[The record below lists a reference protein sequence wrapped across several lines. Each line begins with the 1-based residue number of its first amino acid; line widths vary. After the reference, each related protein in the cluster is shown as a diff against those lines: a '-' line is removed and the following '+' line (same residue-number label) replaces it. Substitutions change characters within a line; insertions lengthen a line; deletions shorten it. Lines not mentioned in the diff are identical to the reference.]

1 MIMGD
6 YPHLGKFIPLRTDDL
21 VDALC
26 AHGKL
31 SPEGQGQFRRV
42 AELIQAI
49 YHFEFHEDLKRARR
63 AYHIF
68 NPDADTLKIHNPAL
82 GDSAHRFEEMVKALE
97 SILVA
102 ANYRELTLEEL
113 NELMTKAAPRGLNI
127 QVNHEKYE
135 KILIYRRGKQQ
146 VPKKQDPR
154 SKWKFW
160 GHKEKEPE
168 FEEMLQRL
176 LILIKLKS
184 DENVEQF
191 YDHYIETAGETERQK
206 ERRLLKEAA
215 FGKKSSPKASS
226 GSGASP
232 IFLKIFKNV
241 PVSALETLF
250 PDVTIQMTLVDK
262 GMILLPLLGG
272 LFSVVRKVIPALL
285 VIGAVVAA
293 LMAGEEINWV
303 DFKDKLFPILAAF
316 SLVGIIS
323 VKVFTRY
330 KNTKEKHQAKLMKTL
345 YFHNLDN
352 NAGVFNFLVHEAE
365 EEECKETLLAYYF
378 LLTERTE
385 DGGCYSEAE
394 LDDRIEEWIA
404 SSFGKEIDFEVDDAL
419 RKLQEKQLLVEKDGR
434 FEVPSMEE
442 TLIRLDTLW
451 DEYFL
456 YSQEAEAE
464 VETQTEMRAA
474 EKGVS

>member
-1 MIMGD
+1 MAMGD
-6 YPHLGKFIPLRTDDL
+6 YPHLGKFIPVRTDDL

-26 AHGKL
+26 DHGKL
-31 SPEGQGQFRRV
+31 SPEEQEQFRRV
-42 AELIQAI
+42 AEIIQSI
-49 YHFEFHEDLKRARR
+49 YHFEFHEDLKRARKS
-63 AYHIF
+63 YHLF

-82 GDSAHRFEEMVKALE
+82 GDPAHRFEEMVKALE
-97 SILVA
+97 GILVA

-113 NELMTKAAPRGLNI
+113 NELMTKAAPRGLKI

-135 KILIYRRGKQQ
+135 KILIYRRGRQE

-160 GHKEKEPE
+160 VSKKKEPE

-191 YDHYIETAGETERQK
+191 YDHYIETAGETESQK

-215 FGKKSSPKASS
+215 FGKKTSPKPSASA
-226 GSGASP
+226 GESP

-272 LFSVVRKVIPALL
+272 LFSVIRKVVPAAL

-293 LMAGEEINWV
+293 LVAGEEINWM

-323 VKVFTRY
+323 IKVFTRY

-365 EEECKETLLAYYF
+365 EEECKEALLAYYF
-378 LLTERTE
+378 LVAERTE
-385 DGGCYSEAE
+385 DGRFYSEAE
-394 LDDRIEEWIA
+394 LDDRIEEWIE
-404 SSFGKEIDFEVDDAL
+404 SSFGKKLDFEVNDAL
-419 RKLQEKQLLVEKDGR
+419 RKLQEKEILREKDGR
-434 FEVPSMEE
+434 FEVPPMEE
-442 TLIRLDTLW
+442 TLTRLDTLW
-451 DEYFL
+451 DNFFP
-456 YSQEAEAE
+456 YSQEVEAE
-464 VETQTEMRAA
+464 GA
-474 EKGVS
+474 SS

>member
-1 MIMGD
+1 
-6 YPHLGKFIPLRTDDL
+6 
-21 VDALC
+21 
-26 AHGKL
+26 
-31 SPEGQGQFRRV
+31 
-42 AELIQAI
+42 
-49 YHFEFHEDLKRARR
+49 
-63 AYHIF
+63 
-68 NPDADTLKIHNPAL
+68 
-82 GDSAHRFEEMVKALE
+82 
-97 SILVA
+97 
-102 ANYRELTLEEL
+102 
-113 NELMTKAAPRGLNI
+113 
-127 QVNHEKYE
+127 
-135 KILIYRRGKQQ
+135 
-146 VPKKQDPR
+146 
-154 SKWKFW
+154 
-160 GHKEKEPE
+160 
-168 FEEMLQRL
+168 
-176 LILIKLKS
+176 
-184 DENVEQF
+184 
-191 YDHYIETAGETERQK
+191 
-206 ERRLLKEAA
+206 
-215 FGKKSSPKASS
+215 
-226 GSGASP
+226 
-232 IFLKIFKNV
+232 LKIFKNV

-262 GMILLPLLGG
+262 GMILLPLIGG

-330 KNTKEKHQAKLMKTL
+330 KSTKEKHQAKLMKTL

-365 EEECKETLLAYYF
+365 EEECKEALLAYYF

-385 DGGCYSEAE
+385 DGRCYSEAE

-419 RKLQEKQLLVEKDGR
+419 RKLLEKGLLVEKEER

-451 DEYFL
+451 DEYSL
-456 YSQEAEAE
+456 YSQEAQAQAGEEQA
-464 VETQTEMRAA
+464 
-474 EKGVS
+474 VSSSSS